1 MTIRLTDAQ
10 MTVLRALDKLPGD
23 GSQWVYPTRRTFS
36 SGAALALCF
45 DSRIAGRPKLL
56 EASVGR
62 SPRAYRLLPSGRDFI
77 ANLKAEGRW

>member
-10 MTVLRALDKLPGD
+10 MTVLRALDRMPGD
-23 GSQWVYPTRRTFS
+23 GSQWAYPTRRTFA

-56 EASVGR
+56 EMSGVR

-77 ANLKAEGRW
+77 ATLKADGRW